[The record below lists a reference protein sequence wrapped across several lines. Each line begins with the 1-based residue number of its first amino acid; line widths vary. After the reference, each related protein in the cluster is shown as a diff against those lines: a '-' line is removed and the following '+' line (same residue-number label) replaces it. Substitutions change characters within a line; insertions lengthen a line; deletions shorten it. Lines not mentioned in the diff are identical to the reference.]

1 MKALQVGT
9 LLCLLGGCSSNDG
22 KPWTPASDAAV
33 PQRDASTG
41 QHESAATSSSARA
54 TLQWKRAGAF
64 EADLSRA
71 LDLPRDSL
79 CREFGTASCVREV
92 HLVPLGGSDP
102 FSTGMFE
109 PAAEPLASTPTVVER
124 IVLSACTARV
134 ELDRKAGSEAS
145 VFKQL
150 PLDGAAPAPEDAKTR
165 ALVTDLFQRLLSRD
179 PADAELA
186 TVAALARDDSG
197 AAIAASDFA
206 KLACFTVGSSAE
218 FLFF

>member
-1 MKALQVGT
+1 MKTLTVGT
-9 LLCLLGGCSSNDG
+9 LLCLLGGCSSQASA
-22 KPWTPASDAAV
+22 PWTAASDAAI
-33 PQRDASTG
+33 PAKDAATG
-41 QHESAATSSSARA
+41 HHESADTTSTART

-79 CREFGTASCVREV
+79 CREFGTASCVHDV

-124 IVLSACTARV
+124 IVLSACAARV

-150 PLDGAAPAPEDAKTR
+150 SLDGDAPAPEHEETR
-165 ALVTDLFQRLLSRD
+165 ALVTELFQRLLARD
-179 PADAELA
+179 PGNAELA

-206 KLACFTVGSSAE
+206 KLACFTIGSSAE